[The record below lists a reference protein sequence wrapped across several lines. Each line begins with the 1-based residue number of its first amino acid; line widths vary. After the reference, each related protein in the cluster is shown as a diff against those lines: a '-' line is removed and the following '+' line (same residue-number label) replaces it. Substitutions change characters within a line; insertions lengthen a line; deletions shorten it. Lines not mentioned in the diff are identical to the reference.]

1 MTRGE
6 RDGTGTTSE
15 DADQPAHWVECV
27 ENAGYEFDLL
37 LQKRY
42 PVIPDPDVE
51 EVGLVRIVDETAEDY
66 LYPRSM
72 FAPAAP

>member
-1 MTRGE
+1 
-6 RDGTGTTSE
+6 
-15 DADQPAHWVECV
+15 VECV
-27 ENAGYEFDLL
+27 ENAGYEFDLS